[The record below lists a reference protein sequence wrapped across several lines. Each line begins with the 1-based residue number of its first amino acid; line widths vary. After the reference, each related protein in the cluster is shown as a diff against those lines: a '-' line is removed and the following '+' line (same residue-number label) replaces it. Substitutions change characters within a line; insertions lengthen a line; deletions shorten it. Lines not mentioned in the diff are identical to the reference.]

1 MTKKTYVILIART
14 SPFRNYRISM
24 DYRNSLYHK
33 SFHNY
38 NQINPFMNGQKKPDH
53 INRADITLPQL

>member
-38 NQINPFMNGQKKPDH
+38 NQINPFTNGQKK
-53 INRADITLPQL
+53 T